1 MNIKKDLV
9 LRKYEH
15 GKISIS
21 KAAIDSGLTVG
32 EIEEY
37 MVREGYR
44 SKYSAKDLKKELEL
58 LEE

>member
-1 MNIKKDLV
+1 MNLKKNMV
-9 LRKYEH
+9 LRKYELS
-15 GKISIS
+15 KISIS

-44 SKYSAKDLKKELEL
+44 SKYSVKDLKRELKL